1 MISYGL
7 AQKLR
12 DLLKPKKKKKKSMI
26 SHNIKCN
33 R

>member
-7 AQKLR
+7 AQKLG
-12 DLLKPKKKKKKSMI
+12 DLLKPKKKKKSMI
-26 SHNIKCN
+26 SYNIKCN